1 MKRWDIAAVR
11 ILVLLSTILILAGP
25 AIAAGTIEVHV
36 VKYAKDG
43 VTILDETTVNFTW
56 MMDNLDVYGDGIT
69 HYYMQGP
76 VFNDTIVDKW
86 NPEEND
92 PAILTKDMGAVKGTD
107 IRDLCD
113 LVGGMSSDDYNITL
127 KATDGLKRNFSYSA
141 VYNPP
146 ARTGRMVLTWYR
158 SDLGYVNESYTDGM
172 RNVMFADTTT
182 NPWGYHVL
190 GLWDVHESYPQP
202 FWYYY
207 SPTQPS
213 AQGLSVKYISDII
226 IYSNDQIPAPV
237 AAFTGTPT
245 SGTAPLTVRFTD
257 ASTNSPTSWSWN
269 FGDGNTTNST
279 VRNPVHTY
287 LSAGTYT
294 VKLTATNTGGSD
306 SETKTNYI
314 TGSAPVIAPV
324 AAFTGTP
331 ISGTAPLTVRFTDAS
346 TNSPTSWSWNF
357 GDGNT
362 TNSTVR
368 NPVHTYL
375 SAGTYTVTLTATNSA
390 GSDGET
396 KTGYVTVTSAVIIPV
411 AAFSGTPTS
420 GTAPLT
426 VRFTDVSTN
435 SPTSWSWNFGD
446 GNTTNATI
454 QSPVHTYLSAG
465 VYSVTLTATN
475 SAGSDSETETDYVTV
490 TASPSGP
497 TVTSISPTTGSE
509 DGGTSVTITGT
520 GFTGATAVR
529 FGTIPAVS
537 YTANSATQ
545 ITATS
550 PAGTGTVH
558 ITVTTPYGTS
568 TTSSADQFT
577 YLSAVT
583 QIGVFRS
590 GQWIIDSD
598 MNGAVDRRVSFG
610 TATDKPVVGDFNNDG
625 TMDIGVYRSGQ
636 WILDYGIGGTVD
648 RRVSFGVVT
657 DVPVV
662 GDFNNDGTMDIGV
675 YRSGQWILD
684 YGIGGTVDRRLSFGV
699 ATDKPIVI
707 SGSD

>member
-245 SGTAPLTVRFTD
+245 
-257 ASTNSPTSWSWN
+257 
-269 FGDGNTTNST
+269 
-279 VRNPVHTY
+279 
-287 LSAGTYT
+287 
-294 VKLTATNTGGSD
+294 
-306 SETKTNYI
+306 
-314 TGSAPVIAPV
+314 
-324 AAFTGTP
+324 
-331 ISGTAPLTVRFTDAS
+331 SGTAPLTVRFTDAS

-684 YGIGGTVDRRLSFGV
+684 YGIGGTVDRRVSFGVVTDVPVVGDFNNDGTMDIGVYRSGQWILDYGIGGTVDRRLSFGV